1 MNELTQLLI
10 VFGILVG
17 FPVMIFCANV
27 IADEMMGKFNLKVED
42 NLFDDEDDLNS

>member
-1 MNELTQLLI
+1 MNEMNELTQLLI
-10 VFGILVG
+10 VFGVVVG

-42 NLFDDEDDLNS
+42 DLFDNED